1 MLQLVHYPNNQPQTS
16 HKLKHVLQV
25 PARSASAP
33 LSTGEGPGV
42 RPNARTTMPTLPILP
57 PALDE
62 AQLRQLTA
70 DLSANQL
77 LWLSGYFY
85 GQATSGGAPVAAVA
99 TAPAVAETPAPKLT
113 ILYGSHTGNGKKV
126 AQQAAAAAKQRG
138 LTAEVRDMNDYP
150 ARQLTQEQNLF
161 VVVSTHGEGEPPISA
176 EELHQFLNGPRA
188 PKLPNLR
195 FAVLALGDS
204 SYLHFCQTGKEF
216 DQRLAELGGTRLL
229 DRVDADVDYQTAAS
243 QWVEAVLEQIAGT
256 TAPAAA
262 SGAPAV
268 ATAASGT
275 AVVVTAPS
283 AHAPIKPLTHSLIA
297 EFTREN
303 PWPARVLESIQ
314 LNGRGSTKETYHLE
328 LDLAGSG
335 LRFAPG
341 DALAVRPRN
350 HDPLVEEVLRAARLS
365 DSAPVQLGAESLPLA
380 AALASRRELTVLT
393 RDVLERYAALAPHA
407 ELHGLLADTTRL
419 QPYLYGRDVAD
430 LLTDFPTDQLTAQLL
445 ADTLRPLPSRAYSI
459 ASSLLA
465 YPDEVHLTVGAVR
478 YEAHGRRKQG
488 VCSSFLADRVAVGDE
503 ARVFVEH
510 NEYFKLP
517 QNPATDIIMVGAGT
531 GIAPFR
537 AFVQERA
544 ELGATGRNWLLFGN
558 PHFTTDFLY
567 QAEWQQHLKKGTLAK
582 LDVAFSRDQA
592 EKIYVQDRL
601 LEKSRDVFGWL
612 ENGAQLYVCGDKN
625 RLGGAVQTALAQ
637 VVQREAGVSAEDA
650 AAYVKN
656 LRKQRRYL
664 EDVY

>member
-1 MLQLVHYPNNQPQTS
+1 V
-16 HKLKHVLQV
+16 
-25 PARSASAP
+25 
-33 LSTGEGPGV
+33 
-42 RPNARTTMPTLPILP
+42 
-57 PALDE
+57 
-62 AQLRQLTA
+62 
-70 DLSANQL
+70 
-77 LWLSGYFY
+77 WLSGYFY
-85 GQATSGGAPVAAVA
+85 GQATSAGATVAAVA
-99 TAPAVAETPAPKLT
+99 LAPAEAASPVGKLT

-126 AQQAAAAAKQRG
+126 AQQAAEAAKQRG

-150 ARQLTQEQNLF
+150 TRQLAQEQNLF
-161 VVVSTHGEGEPPISA
+161 VIVSTHGEGEPPISA
-176 EELHQFLNGPRA
+176 EELHQFVSGSRA
-188 PKLPNLR
+188 PKLPKLR
-195 FAVLALGDS
+195 FAVLALGDT
-204 SYLHFCQTGKEF
+204 SYLHFCQTGKDF

-229 DRVDADVDYQTAAS
+229 DRVDADVDYQAAAS
-243 QWVEAVLEQIAGT
+243 KWIEAALAKIAGT
-256 TAPAAA
+256 TATAAEPAGSVAA
-262 SGAPAV
+262 SV
-268 ATAASGT
+268 ASVASST
-275 AVVVTAPS
+275 IQPS
-283 AHAPIKPLTHSLIA
+283 THSAIT

-314 LNGRGSTKETYHLE
+314 LNGRGSDKETYHIE

-350 HDPLVEEVLRAARLS
+350 HEPLVEEVLRAARLS
-365 DSAPVQLGAESLPLA
+365 DSTPVQLGAESLPLA

-430 LLTDFPTDQLTAQLL
+430 LLTDFPTDQLTAQSL
-445 ADTLRPLPSRAYSI
+445 ADTLRPLPTRAYSI

-465 YPDEVHLTVGAVR
+465 HPDEVHLTVGAVR
-478 YEAHGRRKQG
+478 YEAHGRRKHG

-517 QNPATDIIMVGAGT
+517 QNQGTDIIMVGAGT

-537 AFVQERA
+537 AFVEERV

-567 QAEWQQHLKKGTLAK
+567 QAEWQQHLKKGGLAK

-601 LEKSRDVFGWL
+601 LENSRDVFGWL
-612 ENGAQLYVCGDKN
+612 ESGAQLYVCGDKN
-625 RLGGAVQTALAQ
+625 RLGSAVQGALAQ

>member
-1 MLQLVHYPNNQPQTS
+1 M
-16 HKLKHVLQV
+16 
-25 PARSASAP
+25 SAF
-33 LSTGEGPGV
+33 
-42 RPNARTTMPTLPILP
+42 PILP
-57 PALDE
+57 PHLDE
-62 AQLRQLTA
+62 AHLQQLT
-70 DLSANQL
+70 DKLSAQQL
-77 LWLSGYFY
+77 VWLSGYFY
-85 GQATSGGAPVAAVA
+85 GQATSGGAAVAAVVP
-99 TAPAVAETPAPKLT
+99 APAVAAPVEKLT

-126 AQQAAAAAKQRG
+126 AQQAAEAARQRG

-150 ARQLTQEQNLF
+150 TRQLAQEQNLL
-161 VVVSTHGEGEPPISA
+161 VIVSTHGEGEPPISA
-176 EELHQFLNGPRA
+176 EELHQFISGSRA
-188 PKLPNLR
+188 PKLPKLR
-195 FAVLALGDS
+195 FAVLALGDT
-204 SYLHFCQTGKEF
+204 SYLHFCQTGKDF
-216 DQRLAELGGTRLL
+216 DQRLTELGGTCLL
-229 DRVDADVDYQTAAS
+229 DRVDADVDYQAAAS
-243 QWVEAVLEQIAGT
+243 QWIEAVLERIAGAT
-256 TAPAAA
+256 SAASQAAVASAAA
-262 SGAPAV
+262 AV
-268 ATAASGT
+268 TVNAS
-275 AVVVTAPS
+275 VP
-283 AHAPIKPLTHSLIA
+283 HPLTQSISHSA
-297 EFTREN
+297 TVFTREN

-314 LNGRGSTKETYHLE
+314 LNGRGSDKETYHLE

-335 LRFAPG
+335 LRFEPG

-350 HDPLVEEVLRAARLS
+350 HGPLVEEVLRAARLS

-445 ADTLRPLPSRAYSI
+445 ADTLRPLPTRAYSI
-459 ASSLLA
+459 ASSLLSH
-465 YPDEVHLTVGAVR
+465 PDEVHLTVGAVR
-478 YEAHGRRKQG
+478 YEAHGRRKHG

-517 QNPATDIIMVGAGT
+517 QNPATDIIMIGAGT

-537 AFVQERA
+537 AFVEERV
-544 ELGATGRNWLLFGN
+544 ELGATGHNWLLFGN

-567 QAEWQQHLKKGTLAK
+567 QAEWQQHLKRGGLAK

-592 EKIYVQDRL
+592 EKVYVQDRL
-601 LEKSRDVFGWL
+601 LANSREVFGWL
-612 ENGAQLYVCGDKN
+612 ENGAQFYVCGDKT
-625 RLGGAVQTALAQ
+625 RLGGAVQMALAQ
-637 VVQREAGVSAEDA
+637 VVQKEAGLSAEDA
-650 AAYVKN
+650 TAYVKN

>member
-1 MLQLVHYPNNQPQTS
+1 
-16 HKLKHVLQV
+16 
-25 PARSASAP
+25 
-33 LSTGEGPGV
+33 
-42 RPNARTTMPTLPILP
+42 MPTLPILP
-57 PALDE
+57 PHLDE
-62 AQLRQLTA
+62 ARLQQ
-70 DLSANQL
+70 LSAGLSAQQL
-77 LWLSGYFY
+77 AWLSGYFY
-85 GQATSGGAPVAAVA
+85 GQATSGGAAVAAVVP
-99 TAPAVAETPAPKLT
+99 APAGVAAPVEKLA

-126 AQQAAAAAKQRG
+126 AQQAAEAAKQRG
-138 LTAEVRDMNDYP
+138 LAAEVRDMNDYP
-150 ARQLTQEQNLF
+150 TRQLAQEQNLL
-161 VVVSTHGEGEPPISA
+161 VIVSTHGEGEPPISA
-176 EELHQFLNGPRA
+176 EELHQFISGSRA
-188 PKLPNLR
+188 PKLPKLR
-195 FAVLALGDS
+195 FAVLALGDT
-204 SYLHFCQTGKEF
+204 SYLHFCQTGKDF
-216 DQRLAELGGTRLL
+216 DQCLADLGGTRLL
-229 DRVDADVDYQTAAS
+229 DRVDADVDYQAAAS
-243 QWVEAVLEQIAGT
+243 QWIEAALEKIAGVT
-256 TAPAAA
+256 VTAAESGGIAAA
-262 SGAPAV
+262 SVASAV
-268 ATAASGT
+268 S
-275 AVVVTAPS
+275 TAPFD
-283 AHAPIKPLTHSLIA
+283 HSIIHQ
-297 EFTREN
+297 FTREN

-314 LNGRGSTKETYHLE
+314 LNGRGSDKETYHIE
-328 LDLAGSG
+328 LNLAGSG

-365 DSAPVQLGAESLPLA
+365 DSATVQLGAENLPLA

-407 ELHGLLADTTRL
+407 ELHGLLADTNRL

-430 LLTDFPTDQLTAQLL
+430 LLTDFPTDQLTAQNL

-465 YPDEVHLTVGAVR
+465 HPDEVHLTVGTVR
-478 YEAHGRRKQG
+478 YEAHGRRKHG

-517 QNPATDIIMVGAGT
+517 QNSGTDIIMIGAGT

-537 AFVQERA
+537 AFVEERV
-544 ELGATGRNWLLFGN
+544 ELGATGRSWLLFGN

-567 QAEWQQHLKKGTLAK
+567 QAEWQQHLKRGGLAR

-592 EKIYVQDRL
+592 EKVYVQDRL
-601 LEKSRDVFGWL
+601 LENSREVFGWL
-612 ENGAQLYVCGDKN
+612 ENGAQFYVCGDKT

-637 VVQREAGVSAEDA
+637 VVQKEAGLSAEDA
-650 AAYVKN
+650 TAYVKN

>member
-1 MLQLVHYPNNQPQTS
+1 ML
-16 HKLKHVLQV
+16 
-25 PARSASAP
+25 
-33 LSTGEGPGV
+33 
-42 RPNARTTMPTLPILP
+42 TLPILP

-70 DLSANQL
+70 DLSAHQL

-85 GQATSGGAPVAAVA
+85 GQATGGAQAVA
-99 TAPAVAETPAPKLT
+99 APAVASAASTSETRKLT

-126 AQQAAAAAKQRG
+126 AQQAAEAARQRG
-138 LTAEVRDMNDYP
+138 LPAEVRDMNDYP
-150 ARQLTQEQNLF
+150 ARQLVQEQNLL
-161 VVVSTHGEGEPPISA
+161 VVVSTHGEGEPPIAA
-176 EELHQFLNGPRA
+176 EELHQFLHGPRA

-195 FAVLALGDS
+195 FAVLALGDR
-204 SYLHFCQTGKEF
+204 SYLHFCQTGREF
-216 DQRLAELGGTRLL
+216 DQRLADLGGTRLL
-229 DRVDADVDYQTAAS
+229 DRAEADVDYQPVAS
-243 QWVEAVLEQIAGT
+243 QWIAAALEQIAGT
-256 TAPAAA
+256 APVTAVPPATVALAAA
-262 SGAPAV
+262 F
-268 ATAASGT
+268 AAS
-275 AVVVTAPS
+275 ASVASVSAASVTPHS
-283 AHAPIKPLTHSLIA
+283 PIHPLTHSPIA
-297 EFTREN
+297 QFPREN
-303 PWPARVLESIQ
+303 SCPARVLESIQ

-341 DALAVRPRN
+341 DALAVRAIN
-350 HDPLVEEVLRAARLS
+350 HGPLVEEVLRAARLS
-365 DSAPVQLGAESLPLA
+365 DSAPVRLGTESLPLA
-380 AALASRRELTVLT
+380 TALASRRELTVLT
-393 RDVLERYAALAPHA
+393 RDVLERYATLAPHA
-407 ELHGLLADTTRL
+407 ELHGLLADTARL

-430 LLTDFPTDQLTAQLL
+430 LLTDFPTDQLTAQNLTD
-445 ADTLRPLPSRAYSI
+445 ALRPLPSRAYSI

-465 YPDEVHLTVGAVR
+465 HPDEVHLTVGAVR

-503 ARVFVEH
+503 VRVFVEP

-517 QNPATDIIMVGAGT
+517 TNPATDIIMVGAGT

-537 AFVQERA
+537 AFVQERV
-544 ELGATGRNWLLFGN
+544 ELGAAGRNWLLFGN

-567 QAEWQQHLKKGTLAK
+567 QAEWQQHLKRGGLAR

-601 LEKSRDVFGWL
+601 LENSREVFAWL

-625 RLGGAVQTALAQ
+625 RLGGAVQAALAQ
-637 VVQREAGVSAEDA
+637 VVQREAGLSADDA

>member
-1 MLQLVHYPNNQPQTS
+1 MCFIPRRAL
-16 HKLKHVLQV
+16 
-25 PARSASAP
+25 ASF
-33 LSTGEGPGV
+33 SFSEKGRGEA
-42 RPNARTTMPTLPILP
+42 NTRTTMPLLPLLP

-62 AQLRQLTA
+62 AQLQQLTA
-70 DLSANQL
+70 NLSANQL

-85 GQATSGGAPVAAVA
+85 GQATGGTQAVA
-99 TAPAVAETPAPKLT
+99 TPAATPQTAAPDTQKLT
-113 ILYGSHTGNGKKV
+113 ILYGSHTGNGKKI
-126 AQQAAAAAKQRG
+126 AQQAAEVARQRG

-150 ARQLTQEQNLF
+150 TRQLAQEQNLL
-161 VVVSTHGEGEPPISA
+161 VIVSTHGEGEPPIAA
-176 EELHQFLNGPRA
+176 EELHQFVSGPRA

-204 SYLHFCQTGKEF
+204 SYLHFCQTGQEF
-216 DQRLAELGGTRLL
+216 DHRLAELGGTRLL
-229 DRVDADVDYQTAAS
+229 DRVDTDVDYQAAAS
-243 QWVEAVLEQIAGT
+243 QWIEAALAKVAGT
-256 TAPAAA
+256 ADSNAEVPVAAGASVSAVAPAAH
-262 SGAPAV
+262 
-268 ATAASGT
+268 AA
-275 AVVVTAPS
+275 
-283 AHAPIKPLTHSLIA
+283 IQPLSHSTIT

-314 LNGRGSTKETYHLE
+314 LNGRGSNKETYHIE

-341 DALAVRPRN
+341 DALAVRSCN

-445 ADTLRPLPSRAYSI
+445 TDTLRPLPSRVYSI
-459 ASSLLA
+459 ASSRLA
-465 YPDEVHLTVGAVR
+465 HPDEVHLTVGAVR

-503 ARVFVEH
+503 VRVFVEH

-517 QNPATDIIMVGAGT
+517 TNPTTDIIMVGAGT

-537 AFVQERA
+537 AFVAERV

-567 QAEWQQHLKKGTLAK
+567 QAEWQQHLKKGGLSK

-601 LEKSRDVFGWL
+601 LENSRDVFGWL

-625 RLGGAVQTALAQ
+625 RLGGAVLAALTQ
-637 VVQREAGVSAEDA
+637 VVQREAGLSAEDA

>member
-1 MLQLVHYPNNQPQTS
+1 MCGPTPPWLPS
-16 HKLKHVLQV
+16 FI
-25 PARSASAP
+25 A
-33 LSTGEGPGV
+33 EGLGV
-42 RPNARTTMPTLPILP
+42 RRNAQILMPTLPILP

-62 AQLRQLTA
+62 AQLQQLTA
-70 DLSANQL
+70 NLSANQL

-85 GQATSGGAPVAAVA
+85 GQATGGTQAVAAVSEV
-99 TAPAVAETPAPKLT
+99 APAAVASKAQKLT
-113 ILYGSHTGNGKKV
+113 ILYGSHTGNGKKI
-126 AQQAAAAAKQRG
+126 AQQTAEAAKSRG
-138 LTAEVRDMNDYP
+138 LAAEVRDMNDYP
-150 ARQLTQEQNLF
+150 TRQLAQEQHLL

-176 EELHQFLNGPRA
+176 EELHQFISGPRA
-188 PKLPNLR
+188 PKLPALR
-195 FAVLALGDS
+195 FAVLALGDT

-216 DQRLAELGGTRLL
+216 DQRLADLGGTRLL
-229 DRVDADVDYQTAAS
+229 DCVNADVEYQDAAN
-243 QWVEAVLEQIAGT
+243 QWIEAVLAKIAGAMVPT
-256 TAPAAA
+256 DAALPTAAA
-262 SGAPAV
+262 TIAATVAV
-268 ATAASGT
+268 A
-275 AVVVTAPS
+275 V
-283 AHAPIKPLTHSLIA
+283 AHSPVRPLPHLPVA
-297 EFTREN
+297 QFAREN

-314 LNGRGSTKETYHLE
+314 LNGRGSMKETYHIE

-365 DSAPVQLGAESLPLA
+365 DSTPVQLGTESLPLA
-380 AALASRRELTVLT
+380 TALASRRELTVLT
-393 RDVLERYAALAPHA
+393 RDVLERYVALAPHA
-407 ELHGLLADTTRL
+407 ELHGLLADTARL

-445 ADTLRPLPSRAYSI
+445 ADTLRSLPSRAYSI

-465 YPDEVHLTVGAVR
+465 HPDEVHLTVGAVR
-478 YEAHGRRKQG
+478 YEAHGRRKHG

-503 ARVFVEH
+503 VRVFVEP

-517 QNPATDIIMVGAGT
+517 QSPGTDIIMVGAGT

-537 AFVQERA
+537 AFVQERV
-544 ELGATGRNWLLFGN
+544 ELGTTGRNWLLFGN

-567 QAEWQQHLKKGTLAK
+567 QAEWQQHLKRGSLAR

-592 EKIYVQDRL
+592 AKIYVQDRL
-601 LEKSRDVFGWL
+601 LENSREVFAWL
-612 ENGAQLYVCGDKN
+612 ENGAQFYVCGDKN
-625 RLGGAVQTALAQ
+625 RLGGAVQAALAQ
-637 VVQREAGVSAEDA
+637 VVQREAGLSADDA
-650 AAYVKN
+650 AGYVKN

>member
-1 MLQLVHYPNNQPQTS
+1 MS
-16 HKLKHVLQV
+16 
-25 PARSASAP
+25 
-33 LSTGEGPGV
+33 
-42 RPNARTTMPTLPILP
+42 TLPILP
-57 PALDE
+57 PYLDE
-62 AQLRQLTA
+62 AQLQQLSTG
-70 DLSANQL
+70 LSAQQL
-77 LWLSGYFY
+77 VWLSGYFY
-85 GQATSGGAPVAAVA
+85 GQATSGGAAVAAVA
-99 TAPAVAETPAPKLT
+99 PVPTVAAAPAEKLT

-126 AQQAAAAAKQRG
+126 AQQAAEAARQRG

-150 ARQLTQEQNLF
+150 TRQLAQEQNML
-161 VVVSTHGEGEPPISA
+161 VIVSTHGEGEPPISA
-176 EELHQFLNGPRA
+176 EELHQFLHGPRA

-195 FAVLALGDS
+195 FAVLALGDT
-204 SYLHFCQTGKEF
+204 SYLHFCQTGKDF
-216 DQRLAELGGTRLL
+216 DQRLADLGGTRLL
-229 DRVDADVDYQTAAS
+229 NRVDADVDYQVAADQWIEAALGKIAGATATVVASAGTVAAVDTVAVSAAS
-243 QWVEAVLEQIAGT
+243 STNPIIQ
-256 TAPAAA
+256 
-262 SGAPAV
+262 
-268 ATAASGT
+268 
-275 AVVVTAPS
+275 PS
-283 AHAPIKPLTHSLIA
+283 THSAIHQ
-297 EFTREN
+297 FTREN

-314 LNGRGSTKETYHLE
+314 LNGRGSDKETYHLE

-465 YPDEVHLTVGAVR
+465 HPDEVHLTVGAVR
-478 YEAHGRRKQG
+478 YEAHGRRKHG

-503 ARVFVEH
+503 ARVFVEP

-517 QNPATDIIMVGAGT
+517 QNSATDIIMVGAGT

-537 AFVQERA
+537 AFVEERV

-567 QAEWQQHLKKGTLAK
+567 QAEWQQHLKKGGLAK

-601 LEKSRDVFGWL
+601 LENSREVFSWL
-612 ENGAQLYVCGDKN
+612 ENGAQFYVCGDKN
-625 RLGGAVQTALAQ
+625 RLGSAVQAALTQ
-637 VVQREAGVSAEDA
+637 VVQQEARLSAEDA
-650 AAYVKN
+650 VAYVKH

>member
-1 MLQLVHYPNNQPQTS
+1 MRKWLKPVPQVNYFPPT
-16 HKLKHVLQV
+16 HILNL
-25 PARSASAP
+25 
-33 LSTGEGPGV
+33 
-42 RPNARTTMPTLPILP
+42 TMSTLPNLP

-62 AQLRQLTA
+62 VQLQQLTA
-70 DLSANQL
+70 NLSANQL

-85 GQATSGGAPVAAVA
+85 GQAIGGTQAVAASAAASQTVA
-99 TAPAVAETPAPKLT
+99 PDAQKLT

-126 AQQAAAAAKQRG
+126 AQQAAEAARQLG
-138 LTAEVRDMNDYP
+138 LAAEVRDMNDYP
-150 ARQLTQEQNLF
+150 TRQLAQEQHLLLI
-161 VVVSTHGEGEPPISA
+161 VSTHGEGEPPIAA
-176 EELHQFLNGPRA
+176 EELHQFISGSRA
-188 PKLPNLR
+188 PRLPRLR
-195 FAVLALGDS
+195 FAVLALGDT
-204 SYLHFCQTGKEF
+204 SYLHFCQTGQEF
-216 DQRLAELGGTRLL
+216 DRRLGELGGTRLL
-229 DRVDADVDYQTAAS
+229 DRVDADVDYQATAS
-243 QWVEAVLEQIAGT
+243 QWIDSALKKVAGAAGNHAETPVAAGT
-256 TAPAAA
+256 SVSAAA
-262 SGAPAV
+262 L
-268 ATAASGT
+268 AAHS
-275 AVVVTAPS
+275 
-283 AHAPIKPLTHSLIA
+283 PIYLSLHSPIA

-314 LNGRGSTKETYHLE
+314 LNGRGSNKETYHLE
-328 LDLAGSG
+328 LNLAGSG

-365 DSAPVQLGAESLPLA
+365 DSASVQLGAESLPLA
-380 AALASRRELTVLT
+380 ATLASRRELTVLT

-419 QPYLYGRDVAD
+419 QSYLYGRDVAD

-459 ASSLLA
+459 ASSGLA
-465 YPDEVHLTVGAVR
+465 HPDEVHLTVGAVR

-503 ARVFVEH
+503 VRVFVEH

-517 QNPATDIIMVGAGT
+517 TNPATDIIMVGAGT

-537 AFVQERA
+537 AFVEERV

-567 QAEWQQHLKKGTLAK
+567 QAEWQQHLKKGGLAR

-601 LEKSRDVFGWL
+601 LENSREVFGWL
-612 ENGAQLYVCGDKN
+612 ESGAQLYVCGDKN
-625 RLGGAVQTALAQ
+625 RLGGAVLAALTQ
-637 VVQREAGVSAEDA
+637 VVQREAGLSAEDA